1 MIQND
6 VELQAAQEYV
16 LRFERILAAARKTY
30 TPEAYEAMAS
40 SYLAEI
46 ERAQRRYSCIS
57 EAHSIERVSITVPER
72 GTGWSRSWLVHDPRR
87 GPGRT
92 RAWSRRAEA
101 RGSCPALSRQASL
114 ASLAG

>member
-40 SYLAEI
+40 SYLVEI
-46 ERAQRRYSCIS
+46 ERVNAEIFAYLKHAPSK
-57 EAHSIERVSITVPER
+57 EA
-72 GTGWSRSWLVHDPRR
+72 
-87 GPGRT
+87 
-92 RAWSRRAEA
+92 A
-101 RGSCPALSRQASL
+101 
-114 ASLAG
+114 

>member
-16 LRFERILAAARKTY
+16 LRFERILTAARMTY

-46 ERAQRRYSCIS
+46 ERVNAEILAYLKHTPSK
-57 EAHSIERVSITVPER
+57 EA
-72 GTGWSRSWLVHDPRR
+72 
-87 GPGRT
+87 
-92 RAWSRRAEA
+92 A
-101 RGSCPALSRQASL
+101 
-114 ASLAG
+114 

>member
-1 MIQND
+1 MIEND

-46 ERAQRRYSCIS
+46 G
-57 EAHSIERVSITVPER
+57 RV
-72 GTGWSRSWLVHDPRR
+72 
-87 GPGRT
+87 RT
-92 RAWSRRAEA
+92 DILGYLR
-101 RGSCPALSRQASL
+101 
-114 ASLAG
+114 